1 MSTRII
7 LLFYEILN
15 GCEEINW
22 NRFIMNKLQATSL
35 LQICLHSDKL
45 NKVCIFIHH
54 QISGVEIWLP
64 FSYSRIFSLNTIC
77 VFRFHR

>member
-15 GCEEINW
+15 GREEINW

-35 LQICLHSDKL
+35 LQICLTDLIRCVSS
-45 NKVCIFIHH
+45 FI
-54 QISGVEIWLP
+54 IRFPVLKSGYLFPIP
-64 FSYSRIFSLNTIC
+64 AY
-77 VFRFHR
+77 FH